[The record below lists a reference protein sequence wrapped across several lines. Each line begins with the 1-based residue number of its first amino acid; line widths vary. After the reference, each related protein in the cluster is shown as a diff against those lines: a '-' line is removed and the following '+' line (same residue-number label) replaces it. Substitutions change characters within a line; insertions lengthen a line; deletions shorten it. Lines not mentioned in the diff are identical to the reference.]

1 MMPRRWREA
10 VSRAMN
16 SEGLKQTDQRERAAY
31 EARAAASAPAA
42 DEIDEEGRIREA
54 IR

>member
-1 MMPRRWREA
+1 MMPRTWREA

-16 SEGLKQTDQRERAAY
+16 SNKVVSIDPRARAAY

-42 DEIDEEGRIREA
+42 DETLEEARA
-54 IR
+54 A

>member
-1 MMPRRWREA
+1 MPRRLREA

-16 SEGLKQTDQRERAAY
+16 SNRVADTDPRARAAY

-42 DEIDEEGRIREA
+42 DELIEERRSQGRL
-54 IR
+54 